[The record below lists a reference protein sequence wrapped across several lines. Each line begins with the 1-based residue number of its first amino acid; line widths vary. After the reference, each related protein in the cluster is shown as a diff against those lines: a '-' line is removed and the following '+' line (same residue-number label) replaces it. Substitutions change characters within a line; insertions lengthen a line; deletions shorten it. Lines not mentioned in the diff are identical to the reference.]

1 MEAQAGSRDA
11 ADWDPFAA
19 SQPEVPLP
27 DGRLLPYFS
36 ATPQFPRLL
45 KEGIG
50 VALGLNTRLKHP
62 CLHAWQTSWQNG
74 FLSSFLP
81 WDPSLNSATELPFL
95 QLEPVCLCASSSSD
109 LLRIRDSINLNCIL
123 FLVTWFLPLVQI
135 A

>member
-45 KEGIG
+45 NRPNNTYFMG
-50 VALGLNTRLKHP
+50 VP
-62 CLHAWQTSWQNG
+62 
-74 FLSSFLP
+74 
-81 WDPSLNSATELPFL
+81 
-95 QLEPVCLCASSSSD
+95 
-109 LLRIRDSINLNCIL
+109 
-123 FLVTWFLPLVQI
+123 
-135 A
+135 

>member
-1 MEAQAGSRDA
+1 MAEELTDWSAGVGNGGEFGFINGPALACIVLYYYLHPQS
-11 ADWDPFAA
+11 
-19 SQPEVPLP
+19 
-27 DGRLLPYFS
+27 
-36 ATPQFPRLL
+36 QFPRLL

-62 CLHAWQTSWQNG
+62 CLHAWQKSWQNG

-109 LLRIRDSINLNCIL
+109 LPG
-123 FLVTWFLPLVQI
+123 F
-135 A
+135 